1 MQLVVSVGVQC
12 HVGNERTENQDR
24 VTRAAT
30 PFGDLFVV
38 ADGVGGYQGGAEAAQ
53 ATVDGF
59 VSYLNP
65 HGNLNLADAL
75 QQAVRTISA
84 DLQQRSAGNPGRHGM
99 GSTVVLAVIQGTT
112 ATYAHAG
119 DSRAYLLRD
128 RQLRQLTRD
137 HSVMERLVSQG
148 VLSPEQARQHP
159 DASVLTRAIGSLSEI
174 SLDIAELALQPN
186 DALLLCS
193 DGLWAYAQHKEI
205 EAVAASENLSAS
217 AVATA
222 LLNLALKGGGGDN
235 VSIQF
240 LRFKAVEAANRAKTT
255 RGKSRA
261 TWPMVALASVLAVSS
276 IGLYVKAHPRWDTDT
291 DTTAVVTHP
300 ESTPATHTNDSTGG
314 EEKKPTKPPTA
325 DSKPDS
331 KKPVANRPKPSAGTP
346 EAATAPPATTTPTP
360 PAAKPEDASTSKPEN
375 GTATTEVKT
384 PVTVI
389 QGPDNSKADWADNLT
404 KLTDVDASPLSGSK
418 ECLAQERSSATLFY
432 SHDKKD
438 AATRIQAELSLTQSA
453 VVEMSQENLD
463 KCGGAALI
471 AMPAKPT
478 IGKVIRGKAEQVGAE
493 AEAAKDAAKEDIK
506 NRVDSIKKKPPQNPP
521 NTDQPNPDQQNP
533 NPPNKDLQNPNQKN
547 QRVEKPKTWVPRPS
561 AYMRTPSLGAAKIT

>member
-1 MQLVVSVGVQC
+1 MATPNSNSTQLVVSVGVQC

-53 ATVDGF
+53 ATADGF
-59 VSYLNP
+59 VSFLNS
-65 HGNLNLADAL
+65 HGNLSLNDAL
-75 QQAVRTISA
+75 QQAVRAISA
-84 DLQQRSAGNPGRHGM
+84 DLQQRSVANPGRHGM

-148 VLSPEQARQHP
+148 ILSSEQARQHP

-174 SLDIAELALQPN
+174 SLDIADLALQPN

-193 DGLWAYAQHKEI
+193 DGLWAYAPHKEM
-205 EAVAASENLSAS
+205 EAVVASENLSAA

-235 VSIQF
+235 ISIQF
-240 LRFKAVEAANRAKTT
+240 LRLKAVEAANRAKAT

-261 TWPMVALASVLAVSS
+261 TWPTVAFASVLALSTV
-276 IGLYVKAHPRWDTDT
+276 GLYVKAHPHWDTDA
-291 DTTAVVTHP
+291 DNTAVVTHP
-300 ESTPATHTNDSTGG
+300 EPTPETHSNGSSGG
-314 EEKKPTKPPTA
+314 AENKPTKPA
-325 DSKPDS
+325 AAASKPDN
-331 KKPVANRPKPSAGTP
+331 KKPATNKTKPTVGTP
-346 EAATAPPATTTPTP
+346 EAPTPATTAKPTSET
-360 PAAKPEDASTSKPEN
+360 KPEDAGTAKPDNSDAKPEN
-375 GTATTEVKT
+375 KT
-384 PVTVI
+384 PVTII
-389 QGPDNSKADWADNLT
+389 QGTDNSKADWADDLT
-404 KLTDVDASPLSGSK
+404 KLTYLDASPLAGSK
-418 ECLAQERSSATLFY
+418 ECMALARSSATLFY
-432 SHDKKD
+432 VHDKKD
-438 AATRIQAELSLTQSA
+438 AATRIQAELSLSQSA

-478 IGKVIRGKAEQVGAE
+478 IGKVIRGKAEQVGAQ
-493 AEAAKDAAKEDIK
+493 AEAAKHAAKEDIK
-506 NRVDSIKKKPPQNPP
+506 NRVDSITKKKPQNPP
-521 NTDQPNPDQQNP
+521 NTDQPNPNPQNNNP
-533 NPPNKDLQNPNQKN
+533 PTTNPPNKDPQTPNQKN
-547 QRVEKPKTWVPRPS
+547 
-561 AYMRTPSLGAAKIT
+561 